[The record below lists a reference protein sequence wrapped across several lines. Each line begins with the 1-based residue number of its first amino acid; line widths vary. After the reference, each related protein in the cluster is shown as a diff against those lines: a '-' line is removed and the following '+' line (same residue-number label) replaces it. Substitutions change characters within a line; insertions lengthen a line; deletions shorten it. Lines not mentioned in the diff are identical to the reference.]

1 LGRRNKGRQVNG
13 IFLLN
18 KSLDI
23 SSNGAL
29 QRVKYIYGAAK
40 AGHTGSLDPL
50 ATGVLPI
57 CFGEA
62 TKFSQFLLDADKKY
76 TATFKF
82 GISTSSGDAGSHI
95 ISKKGAEKLGIKEI
109 NDTLK
114 MFRGKI
120 LQVPSMYSALKHE
133 GVRLYDLARKGISVD
148 RKARN
153 VEIYSLETVDFR
165 SGSFPELDL
174 EIHCSKGTY
183 IRSLAEDIGDSLGY
197 GAFVSKLHRRAVG
210 RFNENDSITQKE
222 LELIKDSDSVNKL
235 DSLLKPVDSG
245 IQHLPE
251 VHLTENA
258 TFNFC
263 QGQPVKQPQV
273 FRVCKEGDIVRVFQQ
288 EGSFIG
294 VAEVFADGKITPK
307 RLIV

>member
-1 LGRRNKGRQVNG
+1 MGRRNKGRQVNG

-165 SGSFPELDL
+165 SGSFPE
-174 EIHCSKGTY
+174 
-183 IRSLAEDIGDSLGY
+183 
-197 GAFVSKLHRRAVG
+197 
-210 RFNENDSITQKE
+210 
-222 LELIKDSDSVNKL
+222 
-235 DSLLKPVDSG
+235 
-245 IQHLPE
+245 
-251 VHLTENA
+251 
-258 TFNFC
+258 
-263 QGQPVKQPQV
+263 
-273 FRVCKEGDIVRVFQQ
+273 
-288 EGSFIG
+288 
-294 VAEVFADGKITPK
+294 
-307 RLIV
+307 